1 MLSLAASQRTVQ
13 QPPARGAA
21 YYLRACSRALGA
33 LLDPAALLAVL
44 PYAGGHALGCQRL
57 LDSLG
62 PGRGSEGRL
71 KAASCCSTDASSR
84 CRCARRPRCVGCQ
97 AAESNEADP
106 GSAKNGRDTKCTAQE
121 QRGQRHRTGG
131 AQRPRRRPISHVC
144 RLAESEFSATQHTS
158 IKFQALDCSL
168 RGSGGLLEPETGRWH
183 EASMTSGTAGGGAGL
198 AFVDCGMSAG

>member
-33 LLDPAALLAVL
+33 LLEPAALLAVL

-106 GSAKNGRDTKCTAQE
+106 GSAKNGCDAKCPAGQ
-121 QRGQRHRTGG
+121 QSGQRNREQALRDIEHRTRRVADAGVISHGSCETRRTGG
-131 AQRPRRRPISHVC
+131 RH
-144 RLAESEFSATQHTS
+144 AE
-158 IKFQALDCSL
+158 
-168 RGSGGLLEPETGRWH
+168 
-183 EASMTSGTAGGGAGL
+183 
-198 AFVDCGMSAG
+198 